1 MMTGQLWSDDCD
13 HICQQICSSLVES
26 CIASTLHFH
35 LLSWL
40 TNIVVELQHRV
51 WFYRWHVPSF
61 YWRYVCAL

>member
-40 TNIVVELQHRV
+40 TNIVVEVRGIACSYE
-51 WFYRWHVPSF
+51 FSMF
-61 YWRYVCAL
+61 F

>member
-1 MMTGQLWSDDCD
+1 MTGQLWSDDCD

-40 TNIVVELQHRV
+40 TNIVVEVRGIACGLKGVRQV
-51 WFYRWHVPSF
+51 ILTW
-61 YWRYVCAL
+61 ADLNM